1 MAQATR
7 TSPAARGGRPTR
19 RARILKA
26 AEAIFAHRPYDEV
39 SVDDIADR
47 AGVAHG
53 LVFHYFGSK
62 RGLYLATLENVLAAG
77 NAQFDANIEPDP
89 LRWLEVTLD
98 ILLDGASEEEQLF
111 IMTVRNA
118 GGAEVTEVLTRERQG
133 AADRVLEKLAPT
145 RESPLLRMAIVSWA
159 AYANEL
165 VASWLER
172 RSDSRAHIR
181 ALLISA
187 LNETLKA
194 VAALHKHPGFD
205 PNTFARGS
213 REPS

>member
-1 MAQATR
+1 MAQAAKA
-7 TSPAARGGRPTR
+7 SPAARGGRPTR
-19 RARILKA
+19 RTRILKA

-39 SVDDIADR
+39 SVDDITDR

-77 NAQFDANIEPDP
+77 NALFDANTEPDP

-118 GGAEVTEVLTRERQG
+118 GGAEVTEILARERQG

-145 RESPLLRMAIVSWA
+145 RDSPLLRMAVVSWA

-194 VAALHKHPGFD
+194 VAVLHKQPGFD
-205 PNTFARGS
+205 PDTFAAGS
-213 REPS
+213 RESS